1 MAANHTVRPRRNE
14 SGERLIRRFTRKIKK
29 LGLIEEIKDRR
40 HHKKRSDVKRR
51 SKATCYCPKKKERA
65 KKRRKTTN

>member
-1 MAANHTVRPRRNE
+1 MAANHKVRPRRNE

-40 HHKKRSDVKRR
+40 HHTKRSDAKRR
-51 SKATCYCPKKKERA
+51 AKQRAIARRKKKEQKE
-65 KKRRKTTN
+65 KKNTN

>member
-1 MAANHTVRPRRNE
+1 MAINHSVRPRRNE

-40 HHKKRSDVKRR
+40 YHTKRSDAKRR
-51 SKATCYCPKKKERA
+51 AKQKAIARRKKKEQKE
-65 KKRRKTTN
+65 KKNTN

>member
-1 MAANHTVRPRRNE
+1 MAANHKVRPRRNE

-40 HHKKRSDVKRR
+40 HHKKDLM
-51 SKATCYCPKKKERA
+51 
-65 KKRRKTTN
+65 

>member
-1 MAANHTVRPRRNE
+1 MAANHSARPRRNE

-51 SKATCYCPKKKERA
+51 AKQRAIARRKKKEQKE
-65 KKRRKTTN
+65 KKNTN

>member
-1 MAANHTVRPRRNE
+1 MTQKQLKQFKCIDKDPDQVK
-14 SGERLIRRFTRKIKK
+14 RFTRKIKK

-51 SKATCYCPKKKERA
+51 AKQRAIARRKKKEQKE
-65 KKRRKTTN
+65 KKNTN

>member
-29 LGLIEEIKDRR
+29 LGLIEEIK
-40 HHKKRSDVKRR
+40 
-51 SKATCYCPKKKERA
+51 ERTTSQ
-65 KKRRKTTN
+65 KTL